1 MARRYTRRPIITG
14 RAVTDEQKARNA
26 LNLAIAILDD
36 NLGED
41 EKPSALLTTLATFD
55 DVDAAGLEIVQDCG
69 LFGRRIIEIVR
80 DNLGNPE
87 AFAQALLF
95 EAMAFAPE
103 IKGDIEAAT
112 K

>member
-1 MARRYTRRPIITG
+1 MPRSYTRRPIITG
-14 RAVTDEQKARNA
+14 RIVTDEQKARNA
-26 LNLAIAILDD
+26 LSLAIAIIDD

-41 EKPSALLTTLATFD
+41 DEPSALLTTLATFH

-69 LFGRRIIEIVR
+69 LFARRVLELVR

-87 AFAQALLF
+87 SFATALVF

-103 IKGDIEAAT
+103 IKADIEAVT

>member
-1 MARRYTRRPIITG
+1 MPRSYYRRPIITG

-26 LNLAIAILDD
+26 LSLAIAIIDD
-36 NLGED
+36 TMGED
-41 EKPSALLTTLATFD
+41 DAPSAMLTTLATFS

-69 LFGRRIIEIVR
+69 LFTRRILELVR
-80 DNLGNPE
+80 DNLGQPE

-103 IKGDIEAAT
+103 IKGDVEAAM